1 MNFPWLNIPQMVKDA
16 EVILE
21 YPMVD
26 KDPLKKWSFGRA
38 TLLGDAAHP
47 MYPRGSNG
55 AGQAIIDARIL
66 ADNLSFEPDEV
77 AAFLKYEKE
86 RLPKT
91 TAIVQANRTNPP
103 DAILREVYERSG
115 DKPFKSMTDIITK
128 DELDELS
135 DQYKKIA
142 GFQVSMT

>member
-1 MNFPWLNIPQMVKDA
+1 MVKDA
-16 EVILE
+16 EFILE

-26 KDPLKKWSFGRA
+26 KEPLKKWSFGRA

-103 DAILREVYERSG
+103 DAILREIYERSG

-128 DELDELS
+128 DELYELS

>member
-26 KDPLKKWSFGRA
+26 KEPLKKWSFGRA